1 MRFGLGG
8 SWGLGSALAGV
19 LVAAACGGTVA
30 GDRDGTG
37 GASTGGAGTGG
48 TGGVGGT
55 GGTGGFGGTPSGGTG
70 GLTGGTGGF
79 GGSGGTYVDPG
90 CPDAAPPPPI
100 KECDLFG
107 ANTCPP
113 GESCYPFVQ
122 YPSKKCEQ
130 EVFGSVCAPTGK
142 GTQGDPCGPEYCAG
156 GHVCVVTGQGT
167 ECVKVCDLF
176 GAAKCP
182 PGLFCV
188 PIDVEGVGGC
198 Y

>member
-37 GASTGGAGTGG
+37 GASTGGAG
-48 TGGVGGT
+48 
-55 GGTGGFGGTPSGGTG
+55 
-70 GLTGGTGGF
+70 TGGTGGF